1 MPNHDDCLAV
11 GAAHGTMQG
20 RGVLF
25 PESGLELTAASF
37 TLLLEGSNLGSQV
50 AGGGGDRGAC
60 HVAVL

>member
-50 AGGGGDRGAC
+50 AGGCGDK
-60 HVAVL
+60 